1 MTLKPWIPA
10 LLAAALAACSQ
21 PPPPGPDTTEADVAA
36 IRANSDRFLEA
47 FNAQDVTGLDDLFLE
62 DAIELPVDAP
72 ASVGREAILASS
84 AAYYDT
90 YAASQTA
97 TTEEISVLGDVALAW
112 GTWESTET
120 PKAGG
125 STVVNRGK
133 WMEVYRRDAD
143 GSWKTWRWIWNRD
156 APVAPAGG

>member
-1 MTLKPWIPA
+1 M
-10 LLAAALAACSQ
+10 
-21 PPPPGPDTTEADVAA
+21 
-36 IRANSDRFLEA
+36 
-47 FNAQDVTGLDDLFLE
+47 
-62 DAIELPVDAP
+62 
-72 ASVGREAILASS
+72 
-84 AAYYDT
+84 
-90 YAASQTA
+90 
-97 TTEEISVLGDVALAW
+97 LGDVALAW

-156 APVAPAGG
+156 APEAPAGG